1 MQGLEW
7 SVGIAAVVAV
17 VFLWQALKIVQQ
29 YEKGVVLRL
38 GQFRDVREP
47 GLCWIWPGF
56 DRMYK
61 VNMRLRTMDV
71 PKQDII
77 TRDNVPIRVNA
88 VVFFQVQ
95 YADKAVI
102 KVDNYAQVT
111 SQKAQTTL
119 RSVLGA
125 CELDDLL
132 AKRDKINEQLRDILD
147 RVTDEWGVQV
157 TSVEIKDVE
166 LPEEMQR
173 AMARQAEAE
182 RERRAKVIHAEG
194 EYQASEQLS
203 RAASVMEKNPITLQ
217 LRFLQTL
224 TEIASEQNSTTVFP
238 VPLEL
243 FRPFLERR
251 APHEEDRP

>member
-7 SVGIAAVVAV
+7 ALGIAAVVAV
-17 VFLWQALKIVQQ
+17 IFLWQALKIVQQ
-29 YEKGVVLRL
+29 YERGVVLRL
-38 GQFRDVREP
+38 GQLRGGREP
-47 GLCWIWPGF
+47 GLRWIWPGV

-61 VNMRLRTMDV
+61 VNLRLRTMDV
-71 PKQDII
+71 PKQVIF
-77 TRDNVPIRVNA
+77 TRDNVPVRVNA
-88 VVFFQVQ
+88 VVFFRVQ
-95 YADKAVI
+95 HADMAVI

-132 AKRDKINEQLRDILD
+132 AKRERINEQLREILD
-147 RVTDEWGVQV
+147 QVTDEWGVQV

-203 RAASVMEKNPITLQ
+203 RAAAVMEQSPITLQ

-224 TEIASEQNSTTVFP
+224 TEIAAEQNSTTVFP

-243 FRPFLERR
+243 
-251 APHEEDRP
+251 